1 MLKIVK
7 LLSGGIVKFNILTIF
22 PELITMFSK
31 TGFIKRT
38 ISKNIIDMNIVDIR
52 EYSDNIHKRV
62 DDKTYGGGP
71 GMVLQYPPIKNAIH
85 NLKDRGHVVY
95 LSPQGQ
101 ILTQE
106 KLEALSSF
114 NQITFLCG
122 RYEGVDQR
130 VLDELVDE
138 EISLGDYVISGG
150 ETGCMAIIE
159 GITRL
164 IPGAIDDPE
173 SVKQDSF
180 QNGILDHPHYTRPD
194 DIDGKK
200 VPEVLSSGDHE
211 RIARWRKKQALG
223 ATWVK
228 RPELLKNVKLSKE
241 DDKLLKEYIAEFK
254 ENEHK

>member
-1 MLKIVK
+1 MVK
-7 LLSGGIVKFNILTIF
+7 LLSGGRVKFNILTIF
-22 PELITMFSK
+22 PELITTFSK

-38 ISKNIIDMNIVDIR
+38 ISENIIDMNIVDIR

-71 GMVLQYPPIKNAIH
+71 GMVLQYPPIKSAIY
-85 NLKDRGHVVY
+85 NLKDRGHVIY

-101 ILTQE
+101 TLTQE
-106 KLEALSSF
+106 KLSSLSSF

-122 RYEGVDQR
+122 RYEGIDQR

-164 IPGAIDDPE
+164 IPGAIDDLE

-200 VPEVLSSGDHE
+200 VPEVLSSGDHG
-211 RIARWRKKQALG
+211 RIAKWRKKQALG
-223 ATWVK
+223 VTWIK

-241 DDKLLKEYIAEFK
+241 DDRLLKEYIAEFK

>member
-1 MLKIVK
+1 MEK

-22 PELITMFSK
+22 PELIATFSQ

-38 ISKNIIDMNIVDIR
+38 VSQNIININIINIR

-62 DDKTYGGGP
+62 DDKSYGGGP
-71 GMVLQYPPIKNAIH
+71 GMVLQYPPIKSAID

-101 ILTQE
+101 VLTQE
-106 KLEALSSF
+106 KLNALSNF

-122 RYEGVDQR
+122 RYEGIDQR

-200 VPEVLSSGDHE
+200 VPEVLSSGDHS
-211 RIARWRKKQALG
+211 RIEKWRKKQALG
-223 ATWVK
+223 ATWRK

>member
-1 MLKIVK
+1 MVK
-7 LLSGGIVKFNILTIF
+7 LLSGGRVKFNILTIF
-22 PELITMFSK
+22 PELITTFSK

-38 ISKNIIDMNIVDIR
+38 ISENIIDMNIVDIR

-71 GMVLQYPPIKNAIH
+71 GMVLQYPPIKSAIH
-85 NLKDRGHVVY
+85 NLKDRGHIVY

-101 ILTQE
+101 TLTQE
-106 KLEALSSF
+106 KLNSLSSF

-122 RYEGVDQR
+122 RYEGIDQR

-150 ETGCMAIIE
+150 EIGCMAIIE
-159 GITRL
+159 GIARL
-164 IPGAIDDPE
+164 IPGAIDDLE

-194 DIDGKK
+194 NIDGKK
-200 VPEVLSSGDHE
+200 VPEVLSSGDHG
-211 RIARWRKKQALG
+211 RIAKWRKKQALG
-223 ATWVK
+223 VTWIK

>member
-1 MLKIVK
+1 MVK
-7 LLSGGIVKFNILTIF
+7 LLSGGRVKFNILTIF

-31 TGFIKRT
+31 IGFIKRT
-38 ISKNIIDMNIVDIR
+38 ISENIIDMNIVDIR

-71 GMVLQYPPIKNAIH
+71 GMVLQYPPIKSAIH
-85 NLKDRGHVVY
+85 NLKDRGHIVY

-101 ILTQE
+101 TLTQE
-106 KLEALSSF
+106 KLNSLSSF

-122 RYEGVDQR
+122 RYEGIDQR

-150 ETGCMAIIE
+150 EIGCMAIIE
-159 GITRL
+159 GIARL
-164 IPGAIDDPE
+164 IPGAIDDLE

-194 DIDGKK
+194 NIDGKK
-200 VPEVLSSGDHE
+200 VPEVLSSGDHG
-211 RIARWRKKQALG
+211 RIAKWRKKQALG
-223 ATWVK
+223 VTWIK

-254 ENEHK
+254 DNEHK